1 MAKIRIVESMAVRL
15 AKALSLRNMKQ
26 NELAKITGISKS
38 SINQYIS
45 GYATNPNSD
54 RIFLMA
60 KALDVDPVWLMGLDV
75 PMEKPKAEPTKENA
89 DAVVEILKDAR
100 MMEYIKKI
108 NSLSAEK
115 KETLYSYIDF
125 LISTN

>member
-1 MAKIRIVESMAVRL
+1 MAKIVPVATISERIKE
-15 AKALSLRNMKQ
+15 ALYIRGMKQ
-26 NELAKITGISKS
+26 VDLVEKTGIHKG
-38 SINQYIS
+38 SIHQYVS
-45 GYATNPNSD
+45 GHVEPKSD
-54 RIFLMA
+54 RLYLMA

-75 PMEKPKAEPTKENA
+75 PMEKAKAEPTKENA

-100 MMEYIKKI
+100 MMDYIKKI